1 MAVYKRHYRPYSGV
15 LTPGRS
21 RWLVIARYS
30 LSSAFSTRVA
40 VSAFVLCF
48 MPSIIS
54 ALLIYIAN
62 NSLVQATLQLRGSN
76 AITIGNQFF
85 LILLEL
91 EGWVAFFFTALI
103 GPAII
108 GPDLANNALPLFLS
122 RPISRAQYIA
132 GKFALLAGVLS
143 CITWVPLLLLVG
155 LQAQLSTTPWLR
167 ENWFIIPAIFFGS
180 WLWIAVLTMVAMAVS
195 AWVRW
200 RIIAI
205 GSMIAILLVPG
216 GFGAVIT
223 GVLHT
228 PWGFLLNVPYLMTL
242 IWTSLLRIPLPP
254 PVVIGQTIG
263 QIPIGAAWATMLG
276 VAAFSL
282 FLLHRRIVAR
292 QVVRG

>member
-1 MAVYKRHYRPYSGV
+1 MAVYKRNYHPYAGP
-15 LTPGRS
+15 LTSTHS

-30 LSSAFSTRVA
+30 LSSAFSTRIA

-62 NSLVQATLQLRGSN
+62 NSLIQAALQLRGAS
-76 AITIGNQFF
+76 AVVIGNQFF
-85 LILLEL
+85 LILLEI

-122 RPISRAQYIA
+122 RPISRAQYIS
-132 GKFALLAGVLS
+132 GKFSLLAGVLS
-143 CITWVPLLLLVG
+143 CITWIPMLLLVG

-167 ENWFIIPAIFFGS
+167 ENWYIVPAILFGM
-180 WLWIAVLTMVAMAVS
+180 WIWILVLTMVAMAVS
-195 AWVRW
+195 AWVKW

-205 GSMIAILLVPG
+205 AATIAILLVPA
-216 GFGAVIT
+216 GFGGVIT
-223 GVLHT
+223 GVLRT
-228 PWGFLLNVPYLMTL
+228 KWGFVLNIPYLMTL
-242 IWTSLLRIPLPP
+242 IWTHLLRLPLPP
-254 PVVIGQTIG
+254 LPVGNV
-263 QIPIGAAWATMLG
+263 PIQVAWAAML
-276 VAAFSL
+276 ATSAFAL

>member
-1 MAVYKRHYRPYSGV
+1 MAVYKRNYHAYAGP
-15 LTPGRS
+15 LTS
-21 RWLVIARYS
+21 SHNRWLVIARYS
-30 LSSAFSTRVA
+30 LATAFSTRVA

-76 AITIGNQFF
+76 AVVIGNQFF

-91 EGWVAFFFTALI
+91 EGWIALFFTALI

-132 GKFALLAGVLS
+132 GKFVLLAGVLS
-143 CITWVPLLLLVG
+143 CITWIPMLLLVA
-155 LQAQLSTTPWLR
+155 LQAQLSTAPWLR
-167 ENWFIIPAIFFGS
+167 QNWYIVPAVFFGS
-180 WLWIAVLTMVAMAVS
+180 WLWITVVAMVAMAVS

-205 GSMIAILLVPG
+205 GATVAILFVPA
-216 GFGAVIT
+216 GFGAVVS
-223 GVLHT
+223 GVLRT
-228 PWGFLLNVPYLMTL
+228 RWGFLMNVPYLMTL
-242 IWTSLLRIPLPP
+242 IWTSMLRIPLPS
-254 PVVIGQTIG
+254 PVAVGRG
-263 QIPIGAAWATMLG
+263 VGNLPIGAAWATMLA

-282 FLLHRRIVAR
+282 FLLHRRIQAR